1 MGESKRTVPLTTPW
15 KATKARSPLPKI
27 EINRSEYRGLMCPT
41 GLATAHP
48 AFRTLQQYATKGC
61 PAKMGRNWTKEEIQA
76 AVERGNH
83 ESAKQPEAIDAYQD
97 KIEEKIANGQ
107 ARVILWD
114 DTKDN
119 PPKQLKVSPLA
130 MIPHKSRKFWGILN
144 LSFQLRMST
153 HTVPSVNESTEKQSP
168 DGTLD

>member
-1 MGESKRTVPLTTPW
+1 M
-15 KATKARSPLPKI
+15 PKI

-97 KIEEKIANGQ
+97 KIEEKLPTA
-107 ARVILWD
+107 
-114 DTKDN
+114 
-119 PPKQLKVSPLA
+119 KQ
-130 MIPHKSRKFWGILN
+130 G
-144 LSFQLRMST
+144 
-153 HTVPSVNESTEKQSP
+153 
-168 DGTLD
+168 